1 MERAIKI
8 LIIVVVLGIIGYVT
22 YAQIGKWNKKRLDT
36 ALKQEQEEWQKK
48 TDNLEGKIAELQE
61 ELAQQRDELIPK
73 EKLVEVFGEETEVI
87 SPEKKEVSCEE
98 LERQIMAFFTYLD
111 KKEYIKSYKLDEG
124 TYELFMQMV
133 NQLSKKPPI
142 VTGEMKDL
150 ANLIRNMAHFYRV
163 VGKKGI
169 ELSKMI
175 IRNEPEV
182 IEPVMAALFGW
193 FTAGNCCNE
202 KTKGC
207 PSFEILYEY
216 AGFFLNTLA
225 GKSYLLRRDS
235 KVRILTSYYCVLI
248 VDRANDETLNRHG
261 IDIRP
266 HIDFL
271 FYDIINQ
278 RVLVN
283 KKQYLGKLVSLKE
296 KYKR

>member
-22 YAQIGKWNKKRLDT
+22 YDQIGKWNKKRLDT
-36 ALKQEQEEWQKK
+36 ALKQEQKEWQKK
-48 TDNLEGKIAELQE
+48 TENLEGKIDELQE

-87 SPEKKEVSCEE
+87 SPEKKEISCEE

-150 ANLIRNMAHFYRV
+150 PNLIRNMAHFYRV
-163 VGKKGI
+163 VGKKRI

-175 IRNEPEV
+175 MRNEPEV

-193 FTAGNCCNE
+193 FTSGNCCNE

>member
-48 TDNLEGKIAELQE
+48 TENLEGKIAELQE

-193 FTAGNCCNE
+193 FTSGNCCNE

-261 IDIRP
+261 IDVRP

>member
-1 MERAIKI
+1 MERAMKI

-22 YAQIGKWNKKRLDT
+22 YDQIGKWHKRKLDA
-36 ALKQEQEEWQKK
+36 ALKQEQENTEK
-48 TDNLEGKIAELQE
+48 LEEKITELQE

-73 EKLVEVFGEETEVI
+73 EKLVEIFGEETEVI
-87 SPEKKEVSCEE
+87 SPEKKEISCEE

-163 VGKKGI
+163 VGKKRI
-169 ELSKMI
+169 ELNKMI

-182 IEPVMAALFGW
+182 IEPVMAALFSW
-193 FTAGNCCNE
+193 FAAGNCCNE

-248 VDRANDETLNRHG
+248 VDKANDETLNRHG
-261 IDIRP
+261 IDVRP

>member
-1 MERAIKI
+1 
-8 LIIVVVLGIIGYVT
+8 
-22 YAQIGKWNKKRLDT
+22 
-36 ALKQEQEEWQKK
+36 
-48 TDNLEGKIAELQE
+48 
-61 ELAQQRDELIPK
+61 
-73 EKLVEVFGEETEVI
+73 
-87 SPEKKEVSCEE
+87 
-98 LERQIMAFFTYLD
+98 
-111 KKEYIKSYKLDEG
+111 
-124 TYELFMQMV
+124 MV

-261 IDIRP
+261 IDVRP

>member
-1 MERAIKI
+1 M
-8 LIIVVVLGIIGYVT
+8 LGIIGYVT
-22 YAQIGKWNKKRLDT
+22 YDQIGKWNKKRLDT

-48 TDNLEGKIAELQE
+48 TENLEGKIAELQE

-163 VGKKGI
+163 VGKKRI

-182 IEPVMAALFGW
+182 IEPVMAALFSW

-261 IDIRP
+261 IDVRP

>member
-1 MERAIKI
+1 MGRAIKM
-8 LIIVVVLGIIGYVT
+8 LIIVVVLGFIGYVT
-22 YAQIGKWNKKRLDT
+22 YDQIGKWNKKRLDT
-36 ALKQEQEEWQKK
+36 ALNQEQEEWQKK
-48 TDNLEGKIAELQE
+48 TENLEGKIAELQE

-87 SPEKKEVSCEE
+87 SPEKKEISCEE
-98 LERQIMAFFTYLD
+98 LDRQIMAFFTYLD

-124 TYELFMQMV
+124 TYKLFMQMV

-150 ANLIRNMAHFYRV
+150 PNLIRNMAHFYRV

-169 ELSKMI
+169 ELNKMI
-175 IRNEPEV
+175 MRNEPEV
-182 IEPVMAALFGW
+182 IEPVMAALFSW

-271 FYDIINQ
+271 FYEIINQ

>member
-22 YAQIGKWNKKRLDT
+22 YDQIEKWNKKRLDT
-36 ALKQEQEEWQKK
+36 ALNQEQEEWQKK
-48 TDNLEGKIAELQE
+48 TENLKGEIAELQE
-61 ELAQQRDELIPK
+61 ELAQQRDELIPR

-87 SPEKKEVSCEE
+87 SPEKKEISCEE

-150 ANLIRNMAHFYRV
+150 PNLIRNMAHFYRV
-163 VGKKGI
+163 VGKKRI

-175 IRNEPEV
+175 MRNEPEV
-182 IEPVMAALFGW
+182 IEPVMAALFSW
-193 FTAGNCCNE
+193 FTTGNCCND

>member
-22 YAQIGKWNKKRLDT
+22 YDQIGKWNKKRLDT
-36 ALKQEQEEWQKK
+36 ALNQEQEEWQKK
-48 TDNLEGKIAELQE
+48 TENLEGKIAELQE

-87 SPEKKEVSCEE
+87 SPEKKEISCEE

-150 ANLIRNMAHFYRV
+150 PNLIRNMAHFYRV
-163 VGKKGI
+163 VGKKRI
-169 ELSKMI
+169 ELNKMI
-175 IRNEPEV
+175 MRNEPEV

-193 FTAGNCCNE
+193 FTSGNCCNE

>member
-1 MERAIKI
+1 MDRAIKI

-22 YAQIGKWNKKRLDT
+22 YDQIGKWNKKRLDT

-48 TDNLEGKIAELQE
+48 TENLEGKIAELQE

-163 VGKKGI
+163 VGKKRI

-182 IEPVMAALFGW
+182 IEPVMAALFSW

-261 IDIRP
+261 IDVRP

>member
-1 MERAIKI
+1 MERAMKI
-8 LIIVVVLGIIGYVT
+8 LIIVVVLGIIGYLT
-22 YAQIGKWNKKRLDT
+22 YAQTGKWKKKRLDT
-36 ALKQEQEEWQKK
+36 TLKQEQEEWQKK

-163 VGKKGI
+163 VGKKRI

-182 IEPVMAALFGW
+182 IEPVMAALFSW

-261 IDIRP
+261 IDVRP